1 LEKANGRDSARSF
14 DPGQKS
20 SWAVKA
26 QGSARMA
33 ARQDEG
39 GDDTAEG
46 WEQKKRKNTVEWQKQ
61 LDERGLVE
69 ISENGKGLR
78 LCALYRT
85 SGDGRPPRAVTPNSS
100 DEKWWRMVHTDTN
113 HTHANTSTPIILY
126 IWMEGIF

>member
-1 LEKANGRDSARSF
+1 
-14 DPGQKS
+14 
-20 SWAVKA
+20 
-26 QGSARMA
+26 MA
-33 ARQDEG
+33 ARQDEE
-39 GDDTAEG
+39 GDDSADED

-100 DEKWWRMVHTDTN
+100 DEKWWRMVHTHTN
-113 HTHANTSTPIILY
+113 HTHTSTSTPIIPLY
-126 IWMEGIF
+126 MDGRPLLTF